1 MGTAG
6 RVIAIVSALLVP
18 IFLLLPFITVGPL
31 SPRDYSG
38 WELYSGADIIV
49 TLDGAAVIAVAVA
62 AFFTRDSP
70 AFGGVVIALGAFVL
84 GHMLP
89 EEVDP
94 AREIGIGA
102 WLVNLAAIGIIVG
115 GTVMLLDSL
124 NRWRLARALVKV
136 GPGRLTFRRGRA

>member
-18 IFLLLPFITVGPL
+18 IFLLLPFITAGPL

-124 NRWRLARALVKV
+124 NRWRLARRSMKV
-136 GPGRLTFRRGRA
+136 ARRRLTSGRGRA

>member
-124 NRWRLARALVKV
+124 NRWRLAR
-136 GPGRLTFRRGRA
+136 RS

>member
-18 IFLLLPFITVGPL
+18 IFLLLPFITAGPL

-124 NRWRLARALVKV
+124 NRWRLARRSINPPC
-136 GPGRLTFRRGRA
+136 GG